1 MADHLPPPPVI
12 ELVDRCV
19 SELGLDLDAVE
30 LRGTGPKRLLRVVID
45 RDGGVPLDV
54 ITETSRELSR
64 ELDRSDV
71 MGVVGYTLE
80 VTSRGVDRPLTL
92 TRHWTRN
99 VGRLVVITTVEG
111 DAVRIEN
118 VMTGRGETL
127 TGVGAVV
134 VVGNK
139 LSAPTPDGLP
149 AAVEVHRIG
158 DCVVPRHTAIAI
170 YEGEIAGRAV

>member
-1 MADHLPPPPVI
+1 MADHLPPPPVAD
-12 ELVDRCV
+12 LVDSCV
-19 SELGLDLDAVE
+19 RELGLDLDAVE
-30 LRGTGPKRLLRVVID
+30 LRGTGPKRLLRVVVD

-99 VGRLVVITTVEG
+99 IGRLVVITTVEG
-111 DAVRIEN
+111 ERTNGRIAAATDDR
-118 VMTGRGETL
+118 VTL
-127 TGVGAVV
+127 EGGAELPLAAIKTAFIEPELKK
-134 VVGNK
+134 GN
-139 LSAPTPDGLP
+139 
-149 AAVEVHRIG
+149 R
-158 DCVVPRHTAIAI
+158 
-170 YEGEIAGRAV
+170 

>member
-1 MADHLPPPPVI
+1 MADHLPPPAVI
-12 ELVDRCV
+12 ELVERCV

-30 LRGTGPKRLLRVVID
+30 LRGSGPKRLLRVVVD

-80 VTSRGVDRPLTL
+80 VTSRGVGRPLTL

-99 VGRLVVITTVEG
+99 IGRLVAITTVDGKRVKGRITGAADEDVTLEG
-111 DAVRIEN
+111 GVSLPLAEIE
-118 VMTGRGETL
+118 
-127 TGVGAVV
+127 
-134 VVGNK
+134 
-139 LSAPTPDGLP
+139 
-149 AAVEVHRIG
+149 
-158 DCVVPRHTAIAI
+158 TAFIEPELKRPKPSTAQ
-170 YEGEIAGRAV
+170 ERNG